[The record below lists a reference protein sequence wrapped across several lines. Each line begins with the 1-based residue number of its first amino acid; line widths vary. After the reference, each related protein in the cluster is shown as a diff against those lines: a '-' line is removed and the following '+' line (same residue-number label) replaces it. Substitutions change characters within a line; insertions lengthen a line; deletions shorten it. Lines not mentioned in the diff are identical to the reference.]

1 MVHGGHGHAG
11 GVEPEIG
18 PQQLVDGGKDRDR
31 VLAGGVCGAGWVG
44 LDGGGQ
50 SYALVGRLQLA
61 EHAQMIAA
69 KGACAG
75 NDNAQSGLRGYL
87 PCPSTA
93 LRQRP

>member
-1 MVHGGHGHAG
+1 
-11 GVEPEIG
+11 
-18 PQQLVDGGKDRDR
+18 
-31 VLAGGVCGAGWVG
+31 LAGGVCGAGRVG
-44 LDGGGQ
+44 LDHR
-50 SYALVGRLQLA
+50 SERHALAGRLQLA